1 MKIDRIRTKAERV
14 NGLERESMEAM
25 LKLTPCETR
34 KVVVH
39 I

>member
-1 MKIDRIRTKAERV
+1 MNIDRIRTKAERV

-25 LKLTPCETR
+25 LKLTPRKTR